1 MESAFS
7 YGREFEF
14 TNAHFS
20 KVKSDLYEYA
30 GIVLA
35 DHKKE
40 MAYNRLVR
48 RLRSLG
54 LEGFD
59 DYFSYIDLNPQ
70 EFSEFINAL
79 TTNLSGF
86 FRERHHF
93 DFIKS
98 TVVTQ
103 LALLEHQPIRIWSAG
118 CSSGEEA
125 YSIAIALAQS
135 LPNLDQLDLKILA
148 TDIDSSVLKAA
159 QLGIYDIDRVADLGV
174 DTLHKYF
181 LKGVGSRVGKAQV
194 VDLIKNIVS
203 FKHLNLINE
212 WPMQGAFDFIF
223 CRNVMIYFN
232 RETQQELINNFY
244 RYLKPDG
251 YLFVGHSEAL
261 AHHKSNF
268 SLIGK
273 TIYQKTGGV

>member
-1 MESAFS
+1 MESVLN

-14 TNAHFS
+14 TTAHFS

-35 DHKKE
+35 DHKKD

-48 RLRSLG
+48 RLRALSIMS
-54 LEGFD
+54 FD
-59 DYFSYIDLNPQ
+59 DYFLYIDSNPQ

-98 TVVTQ
+98 VIVPKI
-103 LALLEHQPIRIWSAG
+103 LASKKQSIRVWSAG

-125 YSIAIALAQS
+125 YSIAMTLAQEI
-135 LPNLDQLDLKILA
+135 PNIAQYDIKILA
-148 TDIDSSVLKAA
+148 TDIDSSVLQAA
-159 QLGIYDIDRVADLGV
+159 QLGIYDLDRVSDIGGDILRRF
-174 DTLHKYF
+174 F
-181 LKGVGSRVGKAQV
+181 LKGVGSRVGKVQV
-194 VDLIKNIVS
+194 IEDLKDAVT
-203 FKHLNLINE
+203 FKHLNLINH
-212 WPMQGAFDFIF
+212 WPMKGQFDFIF

-232 RETQQELINNFY
+232 RETQQELVQNFY
-244 RYLKPDG
+244 RYLKEDS

-261 AHHKSNF
+261 AHHTSDF

-273 TIYQKTGGV
+273 TIYQKKISV

>member
-1 MESAFS
+1 MESVLN

-14 TNAHFS
+14 TTAHFS

-35 DHKKE
+35 DHKKD

-48 RLRSLG
+48 RLRALSIIS
-54 LEGFD
+54 FD
-59 DYFSYIDLNPQ
+59 DYFLYIDSNPQ

-98 TVVTQ
+98 AIVPKIIDSQ
-103 LALLEHQPIRIWSAG
+103 KRSIRVWSAG

-125 YSIAIALAQS
+125 YSIAMTLAQEI
-135 LPNLDQLDLKILA
+135 PNISQYDIKILA
-148 TDIDSSVLKAA
+148 TDIDSSVLQAA
-159 QLGIYDIDRVADLGV
+159 QLGIYDMDRVSDLDADILRRF
-174 DTLHKYF
+174 F
-181 LKGVGSRVGKAQV
+181 LKGVGSRDGKVQV
-194 VDLIKNIVS
+194 VDTLKEAVT
-203 FKHLNLINE
+203 FKHLNLINH
-212 WPMQGAFDFIF
+212 WPMQGLFDFIF

-232 RETQQELINNFY
+232 RETQQELVQNFY
-244 RYLKPDG
+244 RYLKEDS

-261 AHHKSNF
+261 AHHRSDFN
-268 SLIGK
+268 LIGK
-273 TIYQKTGGV
+273 TIYQKKEPS